1 MSSTKSERR
10 SRNRVEVRLP
20 VTVKPKDGSAEQIA
34 YTRDLSA
41 QGIFF
46 YSDSKI
52 TEGSQLEM
60 VLILPKEIT
69 AGERK
74 WVCCQASV
82 VRVEAGTGQ
91 GFGVAAVFD
100 RLDVMPEIP
109 Q

>member
-1 MSSTKSERR
+1 MSRTKVDRR
-10 SRNRVEVRLP
+10 SGNRVEVRLP
-20 VTVKPKDGSAEQIA
+20 VTVKPRDGSAEQIA

-60 VLILPKEIT
+60 VLILPAEVT

-82 VRVEAGTGQ
+82 VRVEAGAGQ
-91 GFGVAAVFD
+91 EFGVAAVFN

>member
-1 MSSTKSERR
+1 MSRTKVDRR
-10 SRNRVEVRLP
+10 SGNRVEVRLP
-20 VTVKPKDGSAEQIA
+20 VTVKPRDGSAEQIA

-52 TEGSQLEM
+52 SEGSQLEM
-60 VLILPKEIT
+60 VLILPAEVT

-82 VRVEAGTGQ
+82 VRVEAGAGQ

>member
-1 MSSTKSERR
+1 MATTKSERR

-20 VTVKPKDGSAEQIA
+20 VTVKPKDGSAEQLS
-34 YTRDLSA
+34 YTRDLSG

-60 VLILPKEIT
+60 VLILPTEVT

-82 VRVEAGTGQ
+82 VRVEVGSGK